1 MTMVTTIQLEE
12 RVKNKLEEMKLYP
25 RETYSS
31 IIERLI
37 QLYAEEEE
45 LSPQTIKNIE
55 RALEDVKKG
64 RVHSTKEVKKRLRIK

>member
-1 MTMVTTIQLEE
+1 MVTTIQLEE

-55 RALEDVKKG
+55 RALKDVKKG
-64 RVHSTKEVKKRLRIK
+64 RVYSTKEVKKKLRIK

>member
-1 MTMVTTIQLEE
+1 MVTTIQLEE

-55 RALEDVKKG
+55 RALKDVKKG
-64 RVHSTKEVKKRLRIK
+64 RVYSTKEVKKRLRIK